1 MRALGY
7 GFVVCQI
14 VISDDKV
21 VYSVCGF
28 DNWPKEERACAPASR
43 FSLPRPGTVGTCAIH
58 GVVPSTAI
66 WYGNIIKLK
75 MQCNLELKNV
85 LVVFFKK
92 KKRCLGR
99 TPRQTT
105 VVSSVPVCCSALSVQ
120 ISSLKLM

>member
-7 GFVVCQI
+7 GFVVCQFI
-14 VISDDKV
+14 VC
-21 VYSVCGF
+21 VCGF

-75 MQCNLELKNV
+75 MQFNLELKNV

-92 KKRCLGR
+92 KDVLVEPLDR
-99 TPRQTT
+99 RQ
-105 VVSSVPVCCSALSVQ
+105 
-120 ISSLKLM
+120 